1 MDASELNEPEE
12 IKQEA
17 EKLQLDQDKLD
28 RYLFNLRSE
37 QNLPLG
43 ILACVVSALA
53 GGIVWALIT
62 VATKYQIGYMA
73 VAVGFL
79 VGYANRYFGKG
90 IDKIHGIIGAV
101 FALLGCI
108 LGNLFSTAGFASE
121 QESVGLMTVLGTLF
135 SNFSMITSILK
146 ETFQPMDILFYGIA
160 IYEGY
165 RFSFREITE
174 EEIIANAKA
183 DAPSV

>member
-1 MDASELNEPEE
+1 MDASELNDPEE
-12 IKQEA
+12 VKQEA
-17 EKLQLDQDKLD
+17 QALQIDQDKLD
-28 RYLFNLRSE
+28 RYLFNLRAE

-43 ILACVVSALA
+43 ILACVVSALL
-53 GGIVWALIT
+53 GGMVWALIT
-62 VATKYQIGYMA
+62 VATKFQIGYMA

-79 VGYANRYFGKG
+79 VGFANRYFGKG

-108 LGNLFSTAGFASE
+108 LGNLFSVAGFASE
-121 QESVGLMTVLGTLF
+121 QESVGIMTVLGTLF
-135 SNFSMITSILK
+135 SNFNMLTTILK
-146 ETFQPMDILFYGIA
+146 ETFQPMDVLFYGIA

-165 RFSFREITE
+165 RFSFRIITE

-183 DAPSV
+183 DTATV